1 MPRRDATSFDHR
13 TMHHLLH
20 SAALVLLMGTTVS
33 QTARAQNTCPAPG
46 PDCAV
51 VGKLNISV
59 GVGLGGRTNPV
70 RGKSDLLLP
79 VIPHISYYGKRFF
92 LENLELGYTLHEGKS
107 QSLSVIAAPGYDRA
121 FFFRGDLQ
129 NIFVTASGGGGS
141 FLTADP
147 NPSDEA
153 ATQEFRVSRRRTTYL
168 VGPEW
173 TFRHHQLVG
182 QMNVLREATGEHQGY
197 EVRAALSA
205 PIIDTEGSLV
215 VSAGLT
221 WKSSKLVRYYYGVDG
236 LYEPGSAFN
245 PFLKLGYTLPLSDR
259 WSFNAFAHYER
270 LGSAIADSPIISDG
284 GVVTAF
290 AGFVY
295 KAL

>member
-1 MPRRDATSFDHR
+1 
-13 TMHHLLH
+13 MHHILR
-20 SAALVLLMGTTVS
+20 SAAVVSLLATVFS
-33 QTARAQNTCPAPG
+33 QPAGAQNNCPAPG

-59 GVGLGGRTNPV
+59 GIGLGGRTNPV

-79 VIPHISYYGKRFF
+79 VLPQISYYGKRFF

-107 QSLSVIAAPGYDRA
+107 HSFSIIAAPGYDRA

-129 NIFVTASGGGGS
+129 NIFLNSGGN
-141 FLTADP
+141 FLVAGP
-147 NPSDEA
+147 ESEQVA
-153 ATQEFRVSRRRTTYL
+153 AQEFRVSRRRTTYL

-173 TFRHHQLVG
+173 TFRHRQLVG

-205 PIIDTEGSLV
+205 PIIDAEGSLV

-221 WKSSKLVRYYYGVDG
+221 WKSSRLVRYYYGVDG
-236 LYEPGSAFN
+236 LYEPGSALN

-270 LGSAIADSPIISDG
+270 LGGAIADSPVITGS
-284 GVVTAF
+284 GVATAF

-295 KAL
+295 KIL

>member
-1 MPRRDATSFDHR
+1 
-13 TMHHLLH
+13 MHHILH
-20 SAALVLLMGTTVS
+20 SAALVLLVATAFS
-33 QTARAQNTCPAPG
+33 QAAAAQSACPAPG

-51 VGKLNISV
+51 VGKLNISIGV
-59 GVGLGGRTNPV
+59 GVGGRTNPV

-79 VIPHISYYGKRFF
+79 VIPQISYYGKRFF
-92 LENLELGYTLHEGKS
+92 LENLELGYTLHDGKS
-107 QSLSVIAAPGYDRA
+107 HSLSIIAAPGYDRA

-129 NIFVTASGGGGS
+129 NIFVSSTGS
-141 FLTADP
+141 FLVANPADE
-147 NPSDEA
+147 SA
-153 ATQEFRVSRRRTTYL
+153 APAEEFRVSPRRTTYL

-173 TFRHHQLVG
+173 TFRHRQVVG
-182 QMNVLREATGEHQGY
+182 QLNLLKEATGEHQGY
-197 EVRAALSA
+197 EVRAALAA
-205 PIIDTEGSLV
+205 PIIDAEGALV
-215 VSAGLT
+215 ISAGLT

-270 LGSAIADSPIISDG
+270 LDSAIADSPVIADR
-284 GVVTAF
+284 GVATAF